1 MRMRDMEVISM
12 YMEPIS
18 GSNTRQQTVPATQI
32 VQNNQTRKAPEQS
45 AAPKAAETGRT
56 ESTDGVMEVQIAK
69 ESDESVMLSIQA
81 DKKQLIDDQK
91 DVNLD
96 KLKKVMEKAVASL
109 PHYSDTKFGI
119 HEKTNRIV
127 IKLVDRD
134 TQEVIKEIPPE
145 KTLDLL
151 AKRMELAGVLVD
163 QRM

>member
-1 MRMRDMEVISM
+1 M

-18 GSNTRQQTVPATQI
+18 GSKTRQQTVSATQA
-32 VQNNQTRKAPEQS
+32 VQNNQTRKVPEQS
-45 AAPKAAETGRT
+45 AAPAAEARKT
-56 ESTDGVMEVQIAK
+56 ESTDGVMDVQIAK
-69 ESDESVMLSIQA
+69 ESDESVTLSIQA
-81 DKKQLIDDQK
+81 DRKQLIDDQK

-109 PHYSDTKFGI
+109 PHYSDAKFGI

>member
-1 MRMRDMEVISM
+1 M

-18 GSNTRQQTVPATQI
+18 GSKTRQQTVTATQA
-32 VQNNQTRKAPEQS
+32 VQNNHTRKVPEQS
-45 AAPKAAETGRT
+45 AAPAAEARKT
-56 ESTDGVMEVQIAK
+56 ESTDGVMDVQIAK
-69 ESDESVMLSIQA
+69 ESDESVTLSIQA
-81 DKKQLIDDQK
+81 DRKQLIDDQK

-109 PHYSDTKFGI
+109 PHYSDAKFGI

>member
-1 MRMRDMEVISM
+1 MHMRDMEVISM

-18 GSNTRQQTVPATQI
+18 RGKTRQQTVSTTQ
-32 VQNNQTRKAPEQS
+32 TAKTKKTPEQS
-45 AAPKAAETGRT
+45 AAPRAVEARKT
-56 ESTDGVMEVQIAK
+56 ESMDGAMDVQIAK
-69 ESDESVMLSIQA
+69 ESDESVTLSIQA

-91 DVNLD
+91 DVNPD
-96 KLKKVMEKAVASL
+96 KLKKVVEKAVASL
-109 PHYSDTKFGI
+109 PHYSDAKFGV
-119 HEKTNRIV
+119 HEKTNRII

-134 TQEVIKEIPPE
+134 TQEVIKEFPPE

>member
-1 MRMRDMEVISM
+1 M

-18 GSNTRQQTVPATQI
+18 GSKTRQQTVTATQA
-32 VQNNQTRKAPEQS
+32 VQNNQTRKVPEQS
-45 AAPKAAETGRT
+45 AAPAAEARKT
-56 ESTDGVMEVQIAK
+56 ESTDGVMDVQIAK
-69 ESDESVMLSIQA
+69 ESDESVTLSIQA
-81 DKKQLIDDQK
+81 DRKQLIDDQK

-109 PHYSDTKFGI
+109 PHYSDAKFGI

>member
-1 MRMRDMEVISM
+1 MRDMEVISM

-18 GSNTRQQTVPATQI
+18 GSKTRQQTVTATQA
-32 VQNNQTRKAPEQS
+32 VQNNQTRKVPEQS
-45 AAPKAAETGRT
+45 AAPAAEARKT
-56 ESTDGVMEVQIAK
+56 ESTDGVMDVQIAK
-69 ESDESVMLSIQA
+69 ESDESVTLSIQA
-81 DKKQLIDDQK
+81 DRKQLIDDQK

-109 PHYSDTKFGI
+109 PHYSDAKFGI

>member
-1 MRMRDMEVISM
+1 M

-18 GSNTRQQTVPATQI
+18 GGNTRQQTVSTAQTIQT
-32 VQNNQTRKAPEQS
+32 VQTVKAPEQS
-45 AAPKAAETGRT
+45 STPKAAESKKA
-56 ESTDGVMEVQIAK
+56 ESTDGVMDVQIAK
-69 ESDESVMLSIQA
+69 ESDESVTLSIPA
-81 DKKQLIDDQK
+81 DRQLIDEQQN
-91 DVNLD
+91 VNLD

-109 PHYSDTKFGI
+109 PHSAAKFGI
-119 HEKTNRIV
+119 HEKTNRII

-163 QRM
+163 ERM

>member
-1 MRMRDMEVISM
+1 M
-12 YMEPIS
+12 YMEPVS
-18 GSNTRQQTVPATQI
+18 RGKTRQQTVSTAQTIQT
-32 VQNNQTRKAPEQS
+32 VQTVKAPEQS
-45 AAPKAAETGRT
+45 STSKAAEARKA
-56 ESTDGVMEVQIAK
+56 ESTDGVMDVQIAK
-69 ESDESVMLSIQA
+69 ESDESVTLSIPA
-81 DKKQLIDDQK
+81 DRQLIDEQQN
-91 DVNLD
+91 VNLD

-109 PHYSDTKFGI
+109 PHSAAKFGI

-163 QRM
+163 ERT

>member
-1 MRMRDMEVISM
+1 MRDMEVISM

-18 GSNTRQQTVPATQI
+18 GSKTRQQTVTATQA
-32 VQNNQTRKAPEQS
+32 VQNNHTRKVPEQS
-45 AAPKAAETGRT
+45 AAPAAEARKT
-56 ESTDGVMEVQIAK
+56 ESTDGVMDVQIAK
-69 ESDESVMLSIQA
+69 ESDESVTLSIQA
-81 DKKQLIDDQK
+81 DRKQLIDDQK

-109 PHYSDTKFGI
+109 PHYSDAKFGI